1 MDDGDDLGKFLFV
14 LTRTARHWRLELD
27 RILEHYGLTEARTR
41 PLIYI
46 DRLGDGIRQKDL
58 AAELE
63 IEGSSLVRLVDSLE
77 KAGFI
82 RRRVG
87 KGDRRER
94 YLYLTASGREMV
106 STVRQLTDKLHR
118 HVLDNLSP
126 NQKRTC
132 LAAFVALDEALEDA
146 AERIDPLP
154 GADAVSQQ
162 SETHI
167 A

>member
-1 MDDGDDLGKFLFV
+1 MDHGADLGQFLFV
-14 LTRTARHWRLELD
+14 MTRTARHWRLELD
-27 RILEHYGLTEARTR
+27 RLLEHYGLTEARTR

-77 KAGFI
+77 KGGLI

-94 YLYLTASGREMV
+94 YLHLTASGREMV
-106 STVRQLTDKLHR
+106 LKVRKLTDKLHR
-118 HVLDNLSP
+118 HALDNLSP
-126 NQKRTC
+126 NQERAC
-132 LAAFVALDEALEDA
+132 LSAFAAIDEALADA
-146 AERIDPLP
+146 AERIDPVPAALDTQN
-154 GADAVSQQ
+154 DAQP
-162 SETHI
+162 T

>member
-1 MDDGDDLGKFLFV
+1 MFLFSM
-14 LTRTARHWRLELD
+14 TRTARHWRRELD
-27 RILEHYGLTEARTR
+27 TLLEHYGLTEARTR

-77 KAGFI
+77 QAGFI

-106 STVRQLTDKLHR
+106 NQVRHLTDKLHR
-118 HVLDNLSP
+118 HILDHLSP
-126 NQKRTC
+126 VQEKAC
-132 LAAFVALDEALEDA
+132 LAAFLALDQALENAANTIDPIPGQARIDA
-146 AERIDPLP
+146 ANASATVAR
-154 GADAVSQQ
+154 GS
-162 SETHI
+162 
-167 A
+167 